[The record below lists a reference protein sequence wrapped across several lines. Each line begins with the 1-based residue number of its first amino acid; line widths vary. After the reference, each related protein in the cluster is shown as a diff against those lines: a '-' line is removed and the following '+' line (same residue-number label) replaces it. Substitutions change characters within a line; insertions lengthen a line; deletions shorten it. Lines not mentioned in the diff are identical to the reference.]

1 MHELFGS
8 DSEDEGEAV
17 LTGRSAT
24 HGEVDEEHTD
34 DGVNGG
40 EPPGNDNGNGGDG
53 LDSGDDDERGSAR
66 EPPSVSAVPSGA
78 PLHLELPEL
87 PKPPVKSQLHLV
99 RLPNILSI
107 QSRPYSLQEDETLQH
122 ELEVQL
128 SEGSSEAAG
137 RLRTENVIRWR
148 SNAETSDP
156 TRLCQSNAKLV
167 RWSDGSM
174 TLHLGAE
181 VLAAMQQ
188 PLCDSSTQ
196 LFTRHRGSNL
206 ECHGM
211 ILKKLAFQPST
222 IASSTHRTLTEQIA
236 RSHRKESKIK
246 MTTTTQDPERKKIE
260 DERTWDEKNRLTVRQ
275 QARARG
281 ERDRRPNFSAEF
293 LDDDDEAGM
302 EGNLGAIRRN
312 FRKSKQSAAA
322 LHAAGGSRRGRGS
335 AGKSYDDRSGDE
347 EAEEGEFDDFFDED
361 DDEVVLSGSEEL
373 LDGEEEEDSPPIKK
387 HRRGS

>member
-1 MHELFGS
+1 M
-8 DSEDEGEAV
+8 
-17 LTGRSAT
+17 
-24 HGEVDEEHTD
+24 
-34 DGVNGG
+34 
-40 EPPGNDNGNGGDG
+40 
-53 LDSGDDDERGSAR
+53 
-66 EPPSVSAVPSGA
+66 
-78 PLHLELPEL
+78 

-107 QSRPYSLQEDETLQH
+107 QSRPYNLQEDETLQH

-188 PLCDSSTQ
+188 PLRDSSTQAGHSSASNISHPSPWRSSHPPSPLFPLQ

-236 RSHRKESKIK
+236 RRA
-246 MTTTTQDPERKKIE
+246 
-260 DERTWDEKNRLTVRQ
+260 EKTPMVLP
-275 QARARG
+275 
-281 ERDRRPNFSAEF
+281 RDIQKPPPDTE
-293 LDDDDEAGM
+293 
-302 EGNLGAIRRN
+302 
-312 FRKSKQSAAA
+312 
-322 LHAAGGSRRGRGS
+322 H
-335 AGKSYDDRSGDE
+335 
-347 EAEEGEFDDFFDED
+347 
-361 DDEVVLSGSEEL
+361 LS
-373 LDGEEEEDSPPIKK
+373 P
-387 HRRGS
+387 